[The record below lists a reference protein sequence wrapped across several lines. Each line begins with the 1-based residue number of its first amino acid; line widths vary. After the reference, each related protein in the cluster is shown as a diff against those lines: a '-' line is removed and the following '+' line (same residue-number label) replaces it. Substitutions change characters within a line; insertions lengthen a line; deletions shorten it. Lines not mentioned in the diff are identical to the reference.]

1 MARISKSTPE
11 LVAIATTLRDLT
23 SAGAPVKTG
32 NLRDT
37 IKSFN
42 TNNRMI
48 TFDAVSRRARVKVD
62 YAPPGANYGMYWN
75 NPYGTGIAAPAL
87 RSNTT
92 ATIKK
97 RYPNK
102 FNYAIKALQDTSI
115 DMLIAN
121 YTNALA
127 KDVVAEVVAELRKN

>member
-42 TNNRMI
+42 TTNRMI
-48 TFDAVSRRARVKVD
+48 TFDAVSKRARVKVD
-62 YAPPGANYGMYWN
+62 YAPPGANYGRYWN
-75 NPYGTGIAAPAL
+75 NPYGEG
-87 RSNTT
+87 SGTT

-102 FNYAIKALQDTSI
+102 FNYAIKALENVSI
-115 DMLIAN
+115 DRLIAN
-121 YTNALA
+121 YTKALA
-127 KDVVAEVVAELRKN
+127 KDVVVEVVAELRKN

>member
-42 TNNRMI
+42 TTNRMI

-62 YAPPGANYGMYWN
+62 YAPPGANYGRYWN
-75 NPYGTGIAAPAL
+75 DPFGQG
-87 RSNTT
+87 SGTT

-115 DMLIAN
+115 DILIAN
-121 YTNALA
+121 YTKALA

>member
-62 YAPPGANYGMYWN
+62 YAPPGANYGRYWN
-75 NPYGTGIAAPAL
+75 NPYGEG
-87 RSNTT
+87 SGTT

-121 YTNALA
+121 YTKVLA

>member
-32 NLRDT
+32 RLRDT

-42 TNNRMI
+42 TTNRMI

-62 YAPPGANYGMYWN
+62 YAPPGANYGRYWN
-75 NPYGTGIAAPAL
+75 NPYGEG
-87 RSNTT
+87 SGTT

-121 YTNALA
+121 YTKNLA

>member
-62 YAPPGANYGMYWN
+62 YAPPGANYGRYWN
-75 NPYGTGIAAPAL
+75 DPFGQG
-87 RSNTT
+87 SGTT
-92 ATIKK
+92 ATIRK

-121 YTNALA
+121 YTNAVA

>member
-1 MARISKSTPE
+1 MAISKSTPE

-23 SAGAPVKTG
+23 SAGAPVKDGT
-32 NLRDT
+32 LRDT

-42 TNNRMI
+42 TINTMI
-48 TFDAVSRRARVKVD
+48 TFDAVSKQARVKVD
-62 YAPPGANYGMYWN
+62 YAPPGANYGRYWN
-75 NPYGTGIAAPAL
+75 DPYGTGIAAPNA

-102 FNYAIKALQDTSI
+102 FNYAIKALQNNSI
-115 DMLIAN
+115 DRLIAN

-127 KDVVAEVVAELRKN
+127 KDVVAEVVAELRKK

>member
-62 YAPPGANYGMYWN
+62 YAPPGANYGRYWN
-75 NPYGTGIAAPAL
+75 DPFGQG
-87 RSNTT
+87 SGTT
-92 ATIKK
+92 ATIRK

>member
-32 NLRDT
+32 RLRDT

-42 TNNRMI
+42 TTNRMI

-62 YAPPGANYGMYWN
+62 YAPPGANYGRYWN
-75 NPYGTGIAAPAL
+75 NPYGEGS
-87 RSNTT
+87 RTT

-121 YTNALA
+121 YTKVLA

>member
-62 YAPPGANYGMYWN
+62 YAPPGANYGRYWN
-75 NPYGTGIAAPAL
+75 DPYGQG
-87 RSNTT
+87 SGTT

>member
-32 NLRDT
+32 RLRDN

-42 TNNRMI
+42 TTNRMI

-62 YAPPGANYGMYWN
+62 YAPPGANYGRYWN
-75 NPYGTGIAAPAL
+75 DPFGQG
-87 RSNTT
+87 SGTT

-121 YTNALA
+121 YTKVLA

>member
-42 TNNRMI
+42 TTNRMI
-48 TFDAVSRRARVKVD
+48 TFDEVSRRARVKVD
-62 YAPPGANYGMYWN
+62 YAPPGANYGRYWN
-75 NPYGTGIAAPAL
+75 NPYGEG
-87 RSNTT
+87 SGTT

-121 YTNALA
+121 YTKVLA

>member
-62 YAPPGANYGMYWN
+62 YAPPGANYGRYWN
-75 NPYGTGIAAPAL
+75 SPYGEG
-87 RSNTT
+87 SGTT
-92 ATIKK
+92 ATIRK

>member
-42 TNNRMI
+42 TTNRMI

-62 YAPPGANYGMYWN
+62 YAPPGANYGRYWN
-75 NPYGTGIAAPAL
+75 DPFGQG
-87 RSNTT
+87 SGTT
-92 ATIKK
+92 ATIRK